1 MKKDNELGRS
11 LEPDVLWTR
20 ARMNEEEWDDEGA
33 DFTLMADIMFAVII
47 FITLLIG
54 IAIGIWL
61 S

>member
-20 ARMNEEEWDDEGA
+20 GRMNDEEWNDEGA
-33 DFTLMADIMFAVII
+33 DFTLMADIMFAVIL